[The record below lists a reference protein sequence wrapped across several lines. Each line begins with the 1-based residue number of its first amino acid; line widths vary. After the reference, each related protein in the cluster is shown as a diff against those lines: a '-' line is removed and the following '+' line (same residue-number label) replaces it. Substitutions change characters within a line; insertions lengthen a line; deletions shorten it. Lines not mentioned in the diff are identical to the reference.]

1 MNFKDFGYLRVA
13 AAAPKVELGDCMGN
27 AGHIIEYIGKAAE
40 AEAAIAVFPEL
51 SVTGYTCGD
60 LFYQEKLLKSAENAV
75 RRIAAAT
82 AGTKTVAVIGLP
94 VAYGDRLL
102 NCAAVIHNG
111 NIAGIVPKSHIPNYA
126 EFYENRWFCSGS
138 GIDDT
143 ISFAGQK
150 GIPFGAKKLFRLGKA
165 VLGVEICED
174 IWTALPPSTIL
185 CMAGANII
193 ANLSASDELAGKH
206 DERMQLISHQSGRC
220 ISSYIYASSG
230 FGESTSD
237 LVFAGDTAIA
247 ENGRILA
254 EGKRFE
260 KDGTITYADID
271 LGLLSAMRRKTGT
284 FPGSDTLPQ
293 DTIGK
298 IDIIDLGEPVYP
310 KRLSRDIPRHPF
322 IPSGPDRDKRME
334 EIIRIQIAGLATRIE
349 RIKSKTAVIGISG
362 GLDSTLAL
370 LTTAL
375 TYDYLGKDRKEII
388 GITMPGL
395 GTSGRTRNN
404 ASDLMEALGITS
416 REIPISQAVRQHFSD
431 IGLDSDYRGA
441 AYENSQ
447 ARERTQILMDTA
459 NLTGGIVI
467 GTGDLS
473 EAALGWCT
481 YNGDHMSMY
490 NMNGG
495 IPKTL
500 VIHLVKW
507 IADNNA
513 CAAAASLR
521 DGKNIKEI
529 IYDIIDTPISPE
541 LLPADGNGEINQKT
555 EELIGPYEL
564 HDFFLYHF
572 IRLCETP
579 EKILFTA
586 SHAFSG
592 KYDEATIGKWL
603 RLFMKRFFTQQF
615 KRNCAPDSPKVG
627 SVALS
632 PRGDWRMP
640 SDASPDGWL

>member
-60 LFYQEKLLKSAENAV
+60 LFYQERLLKSAENAV

-310 KRLSRDIPRHPF
+310 KRLSRNIPRHPF

>member
-60 LFYQEKLLKSAENAV
+60 LFYQERLLKSAENAV

-174 IWTALPPSTIL
+174 IWTAFPPSTIL

>member
-60 LFYQEKLLKSAENAV
+60 LFYQERLLKSAENAV

-370 LTTAL
+370 LTTVL

-431 IGLDSDYRGA
+431 IGLDSDYRGS
-441 AYENSQ
+441 AYENAQ

-513 CAAAASLR
+513 CAASASLR

>member
-60 LFYQEKLLKSAENAV
+60 LFYQERLLKSAENAV

-592 KYDEATIGKWL
+592 KYNETTIGKWL

-640 SDASPDGWL
+640 SDTSPDGWL

>member
-370 LTTAL
+370 LTTVL

-441 AYENSQ
+441 AYENAQ

>member
-60 LFYQEKLLKSAENAV
+60 LFYQEQLLKSAENAV

-370 LTTAL
+370 LTTVL

-431 IGLDSDYRGA
+431 IGLDGDYRGA
-441 AYENSQ
+441 AYENAQ

-541 LLPADGNGEINQKT
+541 LLPADDNGEINQKT

>member
-60 LFYQEKLLKSAENAV
+60 LFYQERLLKSAENAV

-370 LTTAL
+370 LTTVL

-431 IGLDSDYRGA
+431 IGLDSDYRGS
-441 AYENSQ
+441 AYENAQ

-529 IYDIIDTPISPE
+529 IYDIIDSPISPE

>member
-60 LFYQEKLLKSAENAV
+60 LFYQERLLKSAENAV

-349 RIKSKTAVIGISG
+349 RIKSKTAAIGISG

-370 LTTAL
+370 LTTVL

-431 IGLDSDYRGA
+431 IGLDGDYRGA
-441 AYENSQ
+441 AYENAQ

>member
-441 AYENSQ
+441 AYENAQ

>member
-60 LFYQEKLLKSAENAV
+60 LFYQERLLKSAENAV

-370 LTTAL
+370 LTTVL

-441 AYENSQ
+441 AYENAQ

-513 CAAAASLR
+513 WAAAASLR

>member
-60 LFYQEKLLKSAENAV
+60 LFYQERLLKSAENAV

-94 VAYGDRLL
+94 VAYGDWLL

-441 AYENSQ
+441 AYENAQ

>member
-60 LFYQEKLLKSAENAV
+60 LFYQERLLKSAENAV

-592 KYDEATIGKWL
+592 KYDEAAIGKWL

>member
-60 LFYQEKLLKSAENAV
+60 LFYQERLLKSAENAV

-431 IGLDSDYRGA
+431 IGLDGDYRGA
-441 AYENSQ
+441 AYENAQ

>member
-60 LFYQEKLLKSAENAV
+60 LFYQERLLKSAENAV

-370 LTTAL
+370 LTTVL

-441 AYENSQ
+441 AYENAQ

>member
-640 SDASPDGWL
+640 SDASTDGWL

>member
-60 LFYQEKLLKSAENAV
+60 LFYQERLLKSAENAV

-404 ASDLMEALGITS
+404 ASDLMEALGVTS

-431 IGLDSDYRGA
+431 IGLDGGYRGA
-441 AYENSQ
+441 AYENAQ

-513 CAAAASLR
+513 CTAALLR

>member
-370 LTTAL
+370 LTTVL

-431 IGLDSDYRGA
+431 IGLDGDYRGA
-441 AYENSQ
+441 AYENAQ

>member
-334 EIIRIQIAGLATRIE
+334 EIIRIQTAGLATRIE

-370 LTTAL
+370 LTTVL

-441 AYENSQ
+441 AYENAQ

>member
-60 LFYQEKLLKSAENAV
+60 LFYQEQLLKSAENAV

-640 SDASPDGWL
+640 SDASTDGWL

>member
-60 LFYQEKLLKSAENAV
+60 LFYQERLLKSAENAV

-370 LTTAL
+370 LTTVL

>member
-260 KDGTITYADID
+260 KNGTITYADID

-370 LTTAL
+370 LTTVL

-441 AYENSQ
+441 AYENAQ

>member
-370 LTTAL
+370 LTTVL

>member
-60 LFYQEKLLKSAENAV
+60 LFYQERLLKSAENAV

-370 LTTAL
+370 LTTVL

-441 AYENSQ
+441 AYENAQ

-521 DGKNIKEI
+521 DGKNIREI

>member
-1 MNFKDFGYLRVA
+1 
-13 AAAPKVELGDCMGN
+13 
-27 AGHIIEYIGKAAE
+27 
-40 AEAAIAVFPEL
+40 
-51 SVTGYTCGD
+51 
-60 LFYQEKLLKSAENAV
+60 
-75 RRIAAAT
+75 
-82 AGTKTVAVIGLP
+82 
-94 VAYGDRLL
+94 
-102 NCAAVIHNG
+102 
-111 NIAGIVPKSHIPNYA
+111 
-126 EFYENRWFCSGS
+126 
-138 GIDDT
+138 
-143 ISFAGQK
+143 
-150 GIPFGAKKLFRLGKA
+150 
-165 VLGVEICED
+165 
-174 IWTALPPSTIL
+174 
-185 CMAGANII
+185 
-193 ANLSASDELAGKH
+193 
-206 DERMQLISHQSGRC
+206 
-220 ISSYIYASSG
+220 
-230 FGESTSD
+230 
-237 LVFAGDTAIA
+237 
-247 ENGRILA
+247 
-254 EGKRFE
+254 
-260 KDGTITYADID
+260 
-271 LGLLSAMRRKTGT
+271 MRRKTGT
-284 FPGSDTLPQ
+284 FPGSDTLPR

-572 IRLCETP
+572 IRLCDTP
-579 EKILFTA
+579 ETILFTA

-592 KYDEATIGKWL
+592 KYDEAPLGKWL
-603 RLFMKRFFTQQF
+603 RIFMKRFFTQQF

>member
-60 LFYQEKLLKSAENAV
+60 LFYQERLLKSAENAV

-370 LTTAL
+370 LTTVL

-529 IYDIIDTPISPE
+529 IYDIIDSPISPE

>member
-60 LFYQEKLLKSAENAV
+60 LFYQERLLKSAENAV

-370 LTTAL
+370 LTTVL

-431 IGLDSDYRGA
+431 IGLDSDYRGS
-441 AYENSQ
+441 AYENAQ

>member
-60 LFYQEKLLKSAENAV
+60 LFYQERLLKSAENAV

-640 SDASPDGWL
+640 SDASTDGWL

>member
-60 LFYQEKLLKSAENAV
+60 LFYQERLLKSAENAV

-370 LTTAL
+370 LTTVL

-431 IGLDSDYRGA
+431 IGLDGDYRGA

-615 KRNCAPDSPKVG
+615 KRNFAPDSPKVG

>member
-60 LFYQEKLLKSAENAV
+60 LFYQERLLKSAENAV

-370 LTTAL
+370 LTTVL

-431 IGLDSDYRGA
+431 IGLDGDYRGA

>member
-60 LFYQEKLLKSAENAV
+60 LFYQERLLKSAENAV
-75 RRIAAAT
+75 SRIAAAT
-82 AGTKTVAVIGLP
+82 AGSKTVAVIGLP
-94 VAYGDRLL
+94 VAYGDRLF

-143 ISFAGQK
+143 ISFAGRK

-298 IDIIDLGEPVYP
+298 IDIVDLGEPVYP
-310 KRLSRDIPRHPF
+310 KRLSRDIPCHPF
-322 IPSGPDRDKRME
+322 IPSGPDGDKRME

-349 RIKSKTAVIGISG
+349 RIKSKTAIIGISG

-370 LTTAL
+370 LTTVL

-431 IGLDSDYRGA
+431 ICLDSDYRGA
-441 AYENSQ
+441 AYENAQ

-459 NLTGGIVI
+459 NLTDGIVI

-513 CAAAASLR
+513 CAAAVSLR
-521 DGKNIKEI
+521 DGKNIREI

>member
-60 LFYQEKLLKSAENAV
+60 LFYQERLLKSAENAV

-370 LTTAL
+370 LTTVL

-431 IGLDSDYRGA
+431 IGLDGDYRGA
-441 AYENSQ
+441 AYENAQ

>member
-60 LFYQEKLLKSAENAV
+60 LFYQERLLKSAENAV

-431 IGLDSDYRGA
+431 IGLDSGYRGA
-441 AYENSQ
+441 AYENAQ

>member
-60 LFYQEKLLKSAENAV
+60 LFYQERLLKSAENAV

>member
-370 LTTAL
+370 LTTVL

-441 AYENSQ
+441 AYENAQ

-521 DGKNIKEI
+521 DGKNIKKI